1 MLNLDTHVLI
11 HAMTGDLT
19 AREARILRTARWG
32 VSGIV
37 LWELAKLAQLGR
49 IELDLDD
56 SELDR
61 FLANVHVWPLT
72 LDVVR
77 ALRRLDFRSDPADE
91 IIAATSI
98 ARRTPLVT
106 RDRRLL
112 RSKVVPL
119 ARERGRPGAGP
130 SAPRRA

>member
-11 HAMTGDLT
+11 HAMTGEVT
-19 AREARILRTARWG
+19 AREGRILRTARWG
-32 VSGIV
+32 ISAIV

-61 FLANVHVWPLT
+61 FLANIHVWPLT

-91 IIAATSI
+91 IIAATSL
-98 ARRTPLVT
+98 AYQAPLLT
-106 RDRRLL
+106 RDRKLL
-112 RSKVVPL
+112 KSKIVPL
-119 ARERGRPGAGP
+119 AKPLIRSPP
-130 SAPRRA
+130 